1 MKLYITKGS
10 PYARI
15 VRVVVLEKGLAD
27 RVEVL
32 SAKTRTTDS
41 PYYNIN
47 PSGRVPY
54 LVCDDGLGLEDSA
67 LICSYLD
74 NLDGKPMFALPA
86 GAQEFEAR
94 RLEALMRSML
104 DGMAVLG
111 REKWRPVTEQ
121 SPKIVLHETDRA
133 KRLLALWERGIDDPV
148 FHGPLNMVQIV
159 MVCTLGFADLIPDF
173 EWRAGHPKLDA
184 WFKRIS
190 ARDSFIETAPPVHK

>member
-15 VRVVVLEKGLAD
+15 VRVVVLEKGLAE

-32 SAKTRTTDS
+32 TAKTRTTDS

-74 NLDGKPMFALPA
+74 HLDGKPMFELPA
-86 GAQEFEAR
+86 VRKDLKHDIRKHWCVAC
-94 RLEALMRSML
+94 SM
-104 DGMAVLG
+104 
-111 REKWRPVTEQ
+111 
-121 SPKIVLHETDRA
+121 
-133 KRLLALWERGIDDPV
+133 
-148 FHGPLNMVQIV
+148 
-159 MVCTLGFADLIPDF
+159 
-173 EWRAGHPKLDA
+173 A
-184 WFKRIS
+184 WQY
-190 ARDSFIETAPPVHK
+190 

>member
-27 RVEVL
+27 RVEVI

-86 GAQEFEAR
+86 GAQGFEAR
-94 RLEALMRSML
+94 RLEALVRSML

>member
-27 RVEVL
+27 RVEII

-86 GAQEFEAR
+86 GAQGFELR
-94 RLEALMRSML
+94 RLEALVRSML

-111 REKWRPVTEQ
+111 REKWRPVNEQ

-133 KRLLALWERGIDDPV
+133 KRLLTLWERGIDDPV
-148 FHGPLNMVQIV
+148 FNGPLNMVQIV
-159 MVCTLGFADLIPDF
+159 MSCTLGFADLIPEF
-173 EWRAGHPKLDA
+173 EWRTGHPRLDA

-190 ARDSFIETAPPVHK
+190 ERDSFVETAPPVHA

>member
-15 VRVVVLEKGLAD
+15 VRIVVLEKGLAD
-27 RVEVL
+27 RVEVI

-54 LVCDDGLGLEDSA
+54 LACDDGLGLEDSA

-86 GAQEFEAR
+86 GTQGFEAR
-94 RLEALMRSML
+94 RLEALVRSML

-111 REKWRPVTEQ
+111 REKWRPVAEQ

-133 KRLLALWERGIDDPV
+133 KRLLALWESGIEDPV
-148 FHGPLNMVQIV
+148 FNGPLNMVQIV
-159 MVCTLGFADLIPDF
+159 MGCTLGFANLIPEF
-173 EWRAGHPKLDA
+173 EWRAGHPKLGT
-184 WFKRIS
+184 WFKEIS
-190 ARDSFIETAPPVHK
+190 ARDSFVETAPPVHA

>member
-27 RVEVL
+27 RVEVI

-86 GAQEFEAR
+86 GAQGFEVR
-94 RLEALMRSML
+94 RLEALVRSML

-111 REKWRPVTEQ
+111 REKWRPVNEQ

-133 KRLLALWERGIDDPV
+133 KRLLALWERGIEDPV
-148 FHGPLNMVQIV
+148 FHGTLNMVQIV
-159 MVCTLGFADLIPDF
+159 MGCTLGFADLIPEF

-184 WFKRIS
+184 WFKAIS
-190 ARDSFIETAPPVHK
+190 TRDSFVETAPPVHA

>member
-27 RVEVL
+27 RVEVI

-54 LVCDDGLGLEDSA
+54 LVCNDGLGLEDSA

-74 NLDGKPMFALPA
+74 NLDGKPMFTLPA
-86 GAQEFEAR
+86 GAQGFEAR
-94 RLEALMRSML
+94 RLEALVRSML

-159 MVCTLGFADLIPDF
+159 MGCTLGFADLIPEF
-173 EWRAGHPKLDA
+173 EWRPGHPKLAA
-184 WFKRIS
+184 WFKGIS
-190 ARDSFIETAPPVHK
+190 ARESFVETAPPVHA

>member
-27 RVEVL
+27 RVEVI

-54 LVCDDGLGLEDSA
+54 LVCDDGRGLEDSA

-74 NLDGKPMFALPA
+74 NLDGQPMFALSA
-86 GAQEFEAR
+86 DTQGFEAR
-94 RLEALMRSML
+94 RLEALVRSML

-111 REKWRPVTEQ
+111 REKWRPVNEQ
-121 SPKIVLHETDRA
+121 SPKIILHETARA

-159 MVCTLGFADLIPDF
+159 MGCTLGFADLIPEF

-184 WFKRIS
+184 WFAGIS
-190 ARDSFIETAPPVHK
+190 ERNSFVETAPPVNA